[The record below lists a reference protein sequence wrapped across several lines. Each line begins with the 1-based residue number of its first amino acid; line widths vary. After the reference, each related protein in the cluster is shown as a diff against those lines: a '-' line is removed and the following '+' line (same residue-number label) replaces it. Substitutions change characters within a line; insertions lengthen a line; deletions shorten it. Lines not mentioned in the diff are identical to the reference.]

1 MDISF
6 PKDITFFV
14 IAFEKTLLFNNYT
27 GMIQLRQDMY
37 LALLLDGERTRVYD
51 DKNGKLP

>member
-1 MDISF
+1 MLLYAESRLF
-6 PKDITFFV
+6 G
-14 IAFEKTLLFNNYT
+14 LLFNNYT